1 MSAPG
6 LSVEEMLERLRRE
19 AEVRGPG
26 WLQEQVGACIVSP
39 APVASPNVR
48 AARPR
53 RGIPP
58 ARLSPEVTPRARRR
72 VGSPSVDPRRRGAA
86 ARASASRSRRGRNP
100 DTRRGPVRSGT
111 PLPPLPAAVQQDSGP
126 GTVDRPSASFSV
138 RSTRLFEEDRVP
150 RTALVED
157 EYRRRSRED
166 LSSVDEGPLAVAE
179 AAVSSRCPASV
190 VQRVVQVVQEEQPST
205 SRSYDGAVSV
215 RQESGPSAAGVT
227 APVVPVGAVP
237 ASCARSGGGGSA
249 VSGVAVGDPG
259 REVMGLLR
267 DSLSPG
273 TWREYGK
280 AWTTWEAWNGT
291 WGAGGVDGEVRLL
304 MLLGQLKSEGWS
316 VSRVN
321 HLVSGIAFGF
331 KWRGLADLT
340 KSFLVRQVLKGWRR
354 GAGRVPD
361 CRRPVS
367 FELLVQMGDR
377 LSGVCSSGWEL
388 GLFKAAFAL
397 AFFGAFRL
405 GELVCGSVRRAGGL
419 RSEDVE
425 WVGDR
430 LHIRIRRSKTDQE
443 GRGLRFTL
451 FAVPGCSMC
460 PVRCA
465 ESYGARLGRD
475 EVPFLRHEDGSFL
488 SRFQFLAVFRKCLT
502 VLGVPVKDYSGH
514 SFRIGAATEA
524 ARVGASEEVIR
535 RIGRWE
541 SVRFKSYVRP
551 ALL

>member
-126 GTVDRPSASFSV
+126 GTVDRPSPSFSG

-179 AAVSSRCPASV
+179 ARCPASA

-227 APVVPVGAVP
+227 APVVPGRMAAALVWILGHSYVFWGAIRADVRP
-237 ASCARSGGGGSA
+237 SGRQLGVSPELATVRWLGVRGMLWGG
-249 VSGVAVGDPG
+249 VL
-259 REVMGLLR
+259 REVHR
-267 DSLSPG
+267 F
-273 TWREYGK
+273 
-280 AWTTWEAWNGT
+280 
-291 WGAGGVDGEVRLL
+291 VRLDRPPD
-304 MLLGQLKSEGWS
+304 
-316 VSRVN
+316 V
-321 HLVSGIAFGF
+321 
-331 KWRGLADLT
+331 LALHD
-340 KSFLVRQVLKGWRR
+340 W
-354 GAGRVPD
+354 
-361 CRRPVS
+361 
-367 FELLVQMGDR
+367 
-377 LSGVCSSGWEL
+377 
-388 GLFKAAFAL
+388 
-397 AFFGAFRL
+397 
-405 GELVCGSVRRAGGL
+405 GE
-419 RSEDVE
+419 
-425 WVGDR
+425 
-430 LHIRIRRSKTDQE
+430 
-443 GRGLRFTL
+443 
-451 FAVPGCSMC
+451 
-460 PVRCA
+460 
-465 ESYGARLGRD
+465 
-475 EVPFLRHEDGSFL
+475 
-488 SRFQFLAVFRKCLT
+488 
-502 VLGVPVKDYSGH
+502 
-514 SFRIGAATEA
+514 
-524 ARVGASEEVIR
+524 
-535 RIGRWE
+535 
-541 SVRFKSYVRP
+541 
-551 ALL
+551 